1 MCFHKK
7 IVTFLFL
14 FGVLVF
20 KHAVYA
26 QNKALIDSLRQEANV
41 LAYSNPELAVE
52 RGLELFSLSKNK
64 PSQQVSALLT
74 VANAYAVLKDHDK
87 VLKYALKADSIA
99 DKNRNYTDQVRALGF
114 IGGQYQRLK
123 LSNRA
128 LEYLDRAYTISV
140 KHPLPDSIQYL
151 QGNILFVKGLI
162 QRDNLGC
169 EYALPY
175 FTEAAQVFRENLD
188 KKLMNSSMAIALNN
202 IGDCNFQL
210 EKYDVAKKNYNEAII
225 FASKINALKN
235 SAYSKLGL
243 AKILSEE
250 EKNQLA
256 IQTLQEALLSV
267 ENINDAG
274 LKTALYKALSD
285 NYAAIGN
292 NEKYNAYTKLY
303 FEEEEKLLNEEKNSI
318 NQVANNLAAENLD
331 KRENQKNTYTY
342 IFIIC
347 GILLLVVLEYIL
359 RKILQKRK
367 KIAQQK
373 QEIENTSKNN
383 HN

>member
-1 MCFHKK
+1 MNLR
-7 IVTFLFL
+7 INILPGLLMLALLFL
-14 FGVLVF
+14 CHTVR
-20 KHAVYA
+20 A
-26 QNKALIDSLRQEANV
+26 QNKALVDSLRQEANV
-41 LAYSNPELAVE
+41 LAYSNPELAIE
-52 RGLELFSLSKNK
+52 RGMELFNLSKNK

-74 VANAYAVLKDHDK
+74 IANAYAVLKDHDQ

-99 DKNRNYTDQVRALGF
+99 GENQNYTDQIRALGF

-128 LEYLDRAYTISV
+128 LEYLDHAYNISV

-175 FTEAAQVFRENLD
+175 FTEAAQVFRDNLD

-210 EKYDVAKKNYNEAII
+210 EKYAVAQKNYNEAIA
-225 FASKINALKN
+225 FASKINAVKN
-235 SAYSKLGL
+235 TAYSKLGL
-243 AKILSEE
+243 AKIFS
-250 EKNQLA
+250 KQKKYQLA
-256 IQTLQEALLSV
+256 IKKLEEALLSV
-267 ENINDAG
+267 KNINDAG
-274 LKTALYKALSD
+274 LKSDIYKTLSE
-285 NYAAIGN
+285 NYAIVGN
-292 NEKYNAYTKLY
+292 DEKYNTYTKLY
-303 FEEEEKLLNEEKNSI
+303 FEEEEKLLDEEKNSI

-347 GILLLVVLEYIL
+347 GVLLLLVLGYIIS
-359 RKILQKRK
+359 KILQKRR

-373 QEIENTSKNN
+373 KEIENTSKKQ
-383 HN
+383 

>member
-1 MCFHKK
+1 MLAL
-7 IVTFLFL
+7 LFL
-14 FGVLVF
+14 CHTVR
-20 KHAVYA
+20 A
-26 QNKALIDSLRQEANV
+26 QNKALVDSLRQEANV
-41 LAYSNPELAVE
+41 LAYSNPELAIE
-52 RGLELFSLSKNK
+52 RGMELFNLSKNK

-74 VANAYAVLKDHDK
+74 IANAYAVLKDHDQ

-99 DKNRNYTDQVRALGF
+99 GENQNYTDQIRALGF

-128 LEYLDRAYTISV
+128 LEYLDHAYNISV

-175 FTEAAQVFRENLD
+175 FTEAAQVFRDNLD

-210 EKYDVAKKNYNEAII
+210 EKYAVAQKNYNEAIA
-225 FASKINALKN
+225 FASKINAVKN
-235 SAYSKLGL
+235 TAYSKLGL
-243 AKILSEE
+243 AKIFS
-250 EKNQLA
+250 KQKKYQLA
-256 IQTLQEALLSV
+256 IKKLEEALLSV
-267 ENINDAG
+267 KNINDAG
-274 LKTALYKALSD
+274 LKSDIYKTLSE
-285 NYAAIGN
+285 NYAIVGN
-292 NEKYNAYTKLY
+292 DEKYNTYTKLY
-303 FEEEEKLLNEEKNSI
+303 FEEEEKLLDEEKNSI

-347 GILLLVVLEYIL
+347 GVLLLLVLGYIIS
-359 RKILQKRK
+359 KILQKRR

-373 QEIENTSKNN
+373 KEIENTSKKQ
-383 HN
+383 